1 MAPVSSAEIAAGLPA
16 ARKKLSLDGWGLFQ
30 IETIPKSRLLTCTFL
45 FIVFYEMRIT
55 GLWKSG
61 CARGDMSMSLILFAA
76 QFLVTVVA
84 FVGEMHEDPR
94 FADEKLI
101 YRS

>member
-1 MAPVSSAEIAAGLPA
+1 
-16 ARKKLSLDGWGLFQ
+16 
-30 IETIPKSRLLTCTFL
+30 
-45 FIVFYEMRIT
+45 
-55 GLWKSG
+55 
-61 CARGDMSMSLILFAA
+61 MSMSLILFAA
-76 QFLVTVVA
+76 QLLVTVVA